1 MKKEKIELKR
11 FTTLIQPQLLT
22 HIKLISFFT
31 NKKLS
36 ETINESLSNYI
47 RDFEKQSNTSIQ
59 SLINLQSNFKDVELN
74 FDNNLDI
81 KNKDKQ
87 SKTT

>member
-47 RDFEKQSNTSIQ
+47 RDFEKQSNTF
-59 SLINLQSNFKDVELN
+59 NTNEPPF
-74 FDNNLDI
+74 F
-81 KNKDKQ
+81 
-87 SKTT
+87 